1 MRSLPADVCAAPCDM
16 NAVRN
21 RLSPVIAIA
30 TIAGCSGAT
39 LSVASGDSAESGDQV
54 IDFLVF
60 LLRVIVGYLDM
71 G

>member
-1 MRSLPADVCAAPCDM
+1 MSMRRRVMAGLTLV
-16 NAVRN
+16 AV
-21 RLSPVIAIA
+21 P
-30 TIAGCSGAT
+30 TMAGCSGTT
-39 LSVASGDSAESGDQV
+39 LSVASGNSAESADEV

>member
-1 MRSLPADVCAAPCDM
+1 MAGLTLV
-16 NAVRN
+16 
-21 RLSPVIAIA
+21 AIP
-30 TIAGCSGAT
+30 TIAGCSGTT
-39 LSVASGDSAESGDQV
+39 LSVASGNSAESGDEV